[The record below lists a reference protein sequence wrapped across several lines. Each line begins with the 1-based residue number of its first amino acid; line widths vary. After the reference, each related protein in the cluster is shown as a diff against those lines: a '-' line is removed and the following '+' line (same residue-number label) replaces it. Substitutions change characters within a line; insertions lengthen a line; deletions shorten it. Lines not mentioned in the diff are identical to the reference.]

1 MIKIV
6 KQGETI
12 FRMVCPQCNCIY
24 TYEIGD
30 ILTGG
35 TCCPCC
41 NEFNLHSARIK
52 SDTGLVAVD
61 FNTGKIEW
69 WQESIDDS
77 LSSID
82 RTQLGKE

>member
-12 FRMVCPQCNCIY
+12 FKMVCPQCNCIY

-35 TCCPCC
+35 TYCPCC
-41 NEFNLHSARIK
+41 DEFNLHSTRIK
-52 SDTGLVAVD
+52 SDTVLTVVD
-61 FNTGKIEW
+61 LNTGTVEW
-69 WQESIDDS
+69 KKSIDDS
-77 LSSID
+77 ISSID